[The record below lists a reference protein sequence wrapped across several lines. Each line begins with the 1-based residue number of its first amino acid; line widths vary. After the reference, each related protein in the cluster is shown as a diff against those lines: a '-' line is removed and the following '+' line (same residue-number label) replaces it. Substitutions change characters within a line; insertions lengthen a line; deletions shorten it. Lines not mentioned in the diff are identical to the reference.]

1 MLEITFIS
9 LIRSAFKTS
18 KSRYI
23 FSKQCLFGYSQDSS
37 WTTKEDLKQK
47 HKGWR
52 RCVPENGVDET
63 RSKAGDV
70 SLRMVLMK
78 SGAGLEC

>member
-9 LIRSAFKTS
+9 LIRNAFKTS
-18 KSRYI
+18 KGRDI

-47 HKGWR
+47 Y
-52 RCVPENGVDET
+52 
-63 RSKAGDV
+63 KAGGDV
-70 SLRMVLMK
+70 CLKMVLMK
-78 SGAGLEC
+78 PEARLQMGA